1 MAEPNRPARGRRSS
15 VPARFWTVPEAN
27 ARLEGLRELLP
38 QLKAWVVRLTKV
50 HDELERLA
58 RFWAHE
64 VDSLDNPDRELKLRL
79 DDEWKR
85 LGQRLE
91 AELLELQ
98 GEGIEL
104 KDLETG
110 LVDFYSKR
118 GGETV
123 FLCWQRGES
132 EVGHW
137 HPLTGNYRTRR
148 PIEGRKNGPAAPGT
162 ARAERGV

>member
-1 MAEPNRPARGRRSS
+1 MAETNRGGRGRRSS
-15 VPARFWTVPEAN
+15 PARLWTVSEAN
-27 ARLEGLRELLP
+27 ERLDLLRELLP

-58 RFWAHE
+58 RFWGKEA
-64 VDSLDNPDRELKLRL
+64 DAKDNPDRELKLRL

-85 LGQRLE
+85 LGERLE
-91 AELLELQ
+91 GEVLKLRE
-98 GEGIEL
+98 EGIEI

-110 LVDFYSKR
+110 LVDFYSR
-118 GGETV
+118 LGGDVV

-137 HPLTGNYRTRR
+137 HPLNGGYRTRR
-148 PIEGRKNGPAAPGT
+148 PLESRGRSAP
-162 ARAERGV
+162 ARASREV